1 MSHNGDS
8 SLGFI
13 NFSPFDCASYSHIGV
28 IGYRAVVNDSS
39 TTGEFSRKGI
49 SGMLRSLG
57 TAISEQGTGA
67 EEADGRLQQTRP
79 GEPCES
85 AATVLVVGVDRLF
98 RETLKLFL
106 EADGFAA
113 IEARTLD
120 DLDDRMALDG
130 TRAILIYSLSGDT
143 AIEQDLACILEAR
156 RRFPGLRTLVLAGTI
171 NAATF
176 LQTVAAG
183 IEGLMLKDISGDVLQ
198 RAIRLVLLGQHLF
211 PAGLAQHLVTAQN
224 AAAETAPQAA
234 PASTVRPAPVA
245 TGERTLVFSEREHQI
260 LQCLVNGL
268 SNKAIARKHH
278 IAEATVKVH
287 VKGLLR
293 KVQVS
298 NRTQAAIWALNH
310 INGVS
315 YTRVGTE
322 APATT
327 VQSFERADPPLPPTI
342 DAARHHAGAAG

>member
-1 MSHNGDS
+1 
-8 SLGFI
+8 
-13 NFSPFDCASYSHIGV
+13 
-28 IGYRAVVNDSS
+28 
-39 TTGEFSRKGI
+39 
-49 SGMLRSLG
+49 
-57 TAISEQGTGA
+57 
-67 EEADGRLQQTRP
+67 
-79 GEPCES
+79 
-85 AATVLVVGVDRLF
+85 VLVVGADRLF

-106 EADGFAA
+106 ESDGFTVVERGSVGDLPERIAPADG
-113 IEARTLD
+113 
-120 DLDDRMALDG
+120 
-130 TRAILIYSLSGDT
+130 RAILIYSLHGEVT
-143 AIEQDLACILEAR
+143 IERDLACIQDAR

-171 NAATF
+171 NPSVF

-183 IEGLMLKDISGDVLQ
+183 VEGLMLKDISGDVLR

-211 PAGLAQHLVTAQN
+211 SAGLAQHLLAAQT
-224 AAAETAPQAA
+224 AAADTTPPTEATAPAQ
-234 PASTVRPAPVA
+234 RA
-245 TGERTLVFSEREHQI
+245 TGERTLMFSEREQQI

-322 APATT
+322 VPVASIAAADSTDRPDPADVDARKAKVTRTT
-327 VQSFERADPPLPPTI
+327 RDMRRVARVERT
-342 DAARHHAGAAG
+342 RGSRSGACG

>member
-1 MSHNGDS
+1 M
-8 SLGFI
+8 LG
-13 NFSPFDCASYSHIGV
+13 SFDA
-28 IGYRAVVNDSS
+28 
-39 TTGEFSRKGI
+39 
-49 SGMLRSLG
+49 
-57 TAISEQGTGA
+57 AISEQGAGSDEINGA
-67 EEADGRLQQTRP
+67 LQRARLRP
-79 GEPCES
+79 ENP
-85 AATVLVVGVDRLF
+85 ATALVVGVDRLF

-106 EADGFAA
+106 EVDGFTA
-113 IEARTLD
+113 IEARSLD
-120 DLDDRMALDG
+120 DLRDRMPPDG
-130 TRAILIYSLSGDT
+130 GQAILIYSLPGDA
-143 AIEQDLACILEAR
+143 AIEQDLAAILEAR

-171 NAATF
+171 NASTF

-183 IEGLMLKDISGDVLQ
+183 VEGLMLKDISGDVLQ

-211 PAGLAQHLVTAQN
+211 PAGLAQHLLTAQDPATEATPQTEPSN
-224 AAAETAPQAA
+224 IRRAPI
-234 PASTVRPAPVA
+234 T
-245 TGERTLVFSEREHQI
+245 TGERALVFSEREHQI

-310 INGVS
+310 IDGVS

-322 APATT
+322 KPAARMQPAASTG
-327 VQSFERADPPLPPTI
+327 RADRAGDDGAL
-342 DAARHHAGAAG
+342 HAGAGVS

>member
-1 MSHNGDS
+1 MLS
-8 SLGFI
+8 S
-13 NFSPFDCASYSHIGV
+13 FDA
-28 IGYRAVVNDSS
+28 
-39 TTGEFSRKGI
+39 
-49 SGMLRSLG
+49 
-57 TAISEQGTGA
+57 AISKQGTGSDEVNGA
-67 EEADGRLQQTRP
+67 PQRTQLR
-79 GEPCES
+79 PCES
-85 AATVLVVGVDRLF
+85 PATVLLVGVDRLF

-106 EADGFAA
+106 EADGFTA
-113 IEARTLD
+113 IEAKSFD
-120 DLDDRMALDG
+120 DLRDRVSLDG
-130 TRAILIYSLSGDT
+130 RQAILIYSLPGEA

-171 NAATF
+171 NASTF

-183 IEGLMLKDISGDVLQ
+183 VEGLMLKDISGDVLQ

-211 PAGLAQHLVTAQN
+211 PAGLAQHLLTTQN
-224 AAAETAPQAA
+224 STSETTPRETTPHTEASSAIRRAPI
-234 PASTVRPAPVA
+234 A
-245 TGERTLVFSEREHQI
+245 TGERALVFSEREHQI

-293 KVQVS
+293 KMQVS

-322 APATT
+322 TP
-327 VQSFERADPPLPPTI
+327 
-342 DAARHHAGAAG
+342 AARMQPAALHAGAPG

>member
-1 MSHNGDS
+1 MTDTDQRYVQRYEWMLS
-8 SLGFI
+8 SLG
-13 NFSPFDCASYSHIGV
+13 S
-28 IGYRAVVNDSS
+28 
-39 TTGEFSRKGI
+39 
-49 SGMLRSLG
+49 
-57 TAISEQGTGA
+57 AISEQAGGR
-67 EEADGRLQQTRP
+67 EEADGRLQRSNSGGP
-79 GEPCES
+79 RENS
-85 AATVLVVGVDRLF
+85 ATVLVVDADRLF

-106 EADGFAA
+106 EADGFTA
-113 IEARTLD
+113 IEGRSVDEIRDRFSPD
-120 DLDDRMALDG
+120 DGQAV
-130 TRAILIYSLSGDT
+130 LIYSLTSDE
-143 AIEQDLACILEAR
+143 AVEQDLTCILEAR
-156 RRFPGLRTLVLAGTI
+156 RRFPNLRTLVLAATI

-183 IEGLMLKDISGDVLQ
+183 VEGLMLKDISGDVLQ

-211 PAGLAQHLVTAQN
+211 PAGLAQHLLTAQN
-224 AAAETAPQAA
+224 PPAEPVPQAGA
-234 PASTVRPAPVA
+234 AVPRMPIAM
-245 TGERTLVFSEREHQI
+245 GERTLVFSEREHQI

-315 YTRVGTE
+315 YTRLGIA
-322 APATT
+322 APATGMGPS
-327 VQSFERADPPLPPTI
+327 QGADRSDLT
-342 DAARHHAGAAG
+342 DGDGSLHASASG

>member
-1 MSHNGDS
+1 MAS
-8 SLGFI
+8 S
-13 NFSPFDCASYSHIGV
+13 FDA
-28 IGYRAVVNDSS
+28 
-39 TTGEFSRKGI
+39 
-49 SGMLRSLG
+49 
-57 TAISEQGTGA
+57 AISEQGTGSGEVNGA
-67 EEADGRLQQTRP
+67 PQRTRLR
-79 GEPCES
+79 PCEGP
-85 AATVLVVGVDRLF
+85 ATVLVVGVDRLF

-106 EADGFAA
+106 EADGFTA
-113 IEARTLD
+113 IEAKSLD
-120 DLDDRMALDG
+120 DLHDRMPLDG
-130 TRAILIYSLSGDT
+130 GQAILIYSLPGDA

-171 NAATF
+171 NASTF

-183 IEGLMLKDISGDVLQ
+183 VEGLMLKDISGDVLQ

-211 PAGLAQHLVTAQN
+211 PAGLAQHLLTAQN
-224 AAAETAPQAA
+224 STADTTPHTGASSAIRRA
-234 PASTVRPAPVA
+234 PIA
-245 TGERTLVFSEREHQI
+245 TGERALVFSEREHQI

-322 APATT
+322 TPAAR
-327 VQSFERADPPLPPTI
+327 VQPAASTGRADRAGDDGAL
-342 DAARHHAGAAG
+342 HAGAPG

>member
-1 MSHNGDS
+1 MLK
-8 SLGFI
+8 SLG
-13 NFSPFDCASYSHIGV
+13 V
-28 IGYRAVVNDSS
+28 
-39 TTGEFSRKGI
+39 
-49 SGMLRSLG
+49 
-57 TAISEQGTGA
+57 AISEQAIGQ
-67 EEADGRLQQTRP
+67 EAGEAMQQPTRLRDQRQIP
-79 GEPCES
+79 
-85 AATVLVVGVDRLF
+85 ATVFVVGADRLF

-106 EADGFAA
+106 ESDGFTVV
-113 IEARTLD
+113 EGGSLD
-120 DLDDRMALDG
+120 ELCDRMPPDVG
-130 TRAILIYSLSGDT
+130 QTVLIYSLHGEA
-143 AIEQDLACILEAR
+143 AIARDLACIQEAR
-156 RRFPGLRTLVLAGTI
+156 HRFPGLRTLALAATI
-171 NAATF
+171 NPAIC

-183 IEGLMLKDISGDVLQ
+183 VEGLMLKDISGDILQ

-211 PAGLAQHLVTAQN
+211 SAGLAQHLLTAQN
-224 AAAETAPQAA
+224 ATAEPTPQTEAITAPRQAPGA
-234 PASTVRPAPVA
+234 K
-245 TGERTLVFSEREHQI
+245 GERTLVFSEREHQI

-322 APATT
+322 PPATGIHAISGS
-327 VQSFERADPPLPPTI
+327 VGEDGPVSAGSVPAGPVFARLAMVEDLSERQKHAD
-342 DAARHHAGAAG
+342 

>member
-1 MSHNGDS
+1 MLS
-8 SLGFI
+8 SLG
-13 NFSPFDCASYSHIGV
+13 S
-28 IGYRAVVNDSS
+28 
-39 TTGEFSRKGI
+39 
-49 SGMLRSLG
+49 
-57 TAISEQGTGA
+57 AISEQAGGR
-67 EEADGRLQQTRP
+67 EADGALQRSSSP
-79 GEPCES
+79 EACEGS
-85 AATVLVVGVDRLF
+85 ATVLVVGADRLF

-106 EADGFAA
+106 EADGFTA
-113 IEARTLD
+113 IEGRSVDEIRDRFSPD
-120 DLDDRMALDG
+120 DGQAV
-130 TRAILIYSLSGDT
+130 LIYSLTGDE
-143 AIEQDLACILEAR
+143 AVEQDLACIREAR
-156 RRFPGLRTLVLAGTI
+156 RRFPNLRTLVLAATI

-183 IEGLMLKDISGDVLQ
+183 VEGLMLKDISGDVLQ

-211 PAGLAQHLVTAQN
+211 PAGLAQHLLTAQN
-224 AAAETAPQAA
+224 PPAEPVPQA
-234 PASTVRPAPVA
+234 VA
-245 TGERTLVFSEREHQI
+245 AVPRMPIAMGERTLVFSEREHQI

-315 YTRVGTE
+315 YTRLGIA
-322 APATT
+322 APATGMGPT
-327 VQSFERADPPLPPTI
+327 QGADRSDLTG
-342 DAARHHAGAAG
+342 ARPA